1 MLARRQSNSTVIAMT
16 QLFDVG
22 ISAIN
27 KHITNIFQEGEL
39 LPDSTIRK
47 IRTIQPEGNRQVERE
62 RVFYSHDA
70 IISVGYR
77 VKSRRATLFRQN
89 WFRPF

>member
-1 MLARRQSNSTVIAMT
+1 MT

-22 ISAIN
+22 VPAIN

-47 IRTIQPEGNRQVERE
+47 IRTIQPEANRQVERE
-62 RVFYSHDA
+62 RVFYSLDA

-77 VKSRRATLFRQN
+77 VKSRRATLFRRN
-89 WFRPF
+89 GLRPF